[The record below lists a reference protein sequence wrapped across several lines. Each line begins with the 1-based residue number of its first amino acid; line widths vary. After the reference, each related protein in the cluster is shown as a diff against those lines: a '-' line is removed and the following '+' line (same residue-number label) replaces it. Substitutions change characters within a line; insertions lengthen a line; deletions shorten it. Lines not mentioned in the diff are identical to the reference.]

1 MLGNGEVIGKLQIS
15 WDELLDH
22 GDEPFDLSFPPV
34 RDVCPS
40 LTLRA
45 AAVHACDDQDSTLSD
60 CLVDSD
66 ITRDTDAGHARLAEY
81 MTSEAVSHLNDA
93 MQHFQSV
100 LDQCPVGHPD
110 HAAAL
115 TNLAYACLEGYIQN
129 HLQDI
134 DTTTSLFRE
143 SLALR
148 PQGHPDHASSLYN
161 LITALNWRY
170 SKESTAVYIH
180 ESAQLCCKLLPLCP
194 QRTYF
199 YSIGVDGAVG
209 YVIDNLPI
217 DASDEGIH
225 LRRNILELCPVGYQL
240 RPRALDRLARTLQT
254 RFQQC
259 GNIDDIDETIQL
271 RREAVFLCPEG
282 HSYRGSFLNNLALS
296 LVIRFDNQGKPN
308 DLDEAITLYE
318 ESLHLRP
325 VGHESRNFTLDNLE
339 GALVARFN
347 KRGDID
353 DITRAISLGRE
364 ALTLC
369 PPGHPRRDTILN
381 NLALALITR
390 YNKSCVSEDLNEAI
404 DLYRESHLLTRLD
417 HPERHVILYSLSR
430 ALCSRF
436 MHTRKNGDV
445 EEAIRLCQEALAS
458 LPSLHPDRHF
468 SYRGLKDAYLSRY
481 QIHQDPADLSLAVEN
496 FRLSSCHE
504 INSHTDINFEGSWI
518 LDSIYFLLS
527 RWPPNDQRIFRQ
539 DRSTMG
545 S

>member
-1 MLGNGEVIGKLQIS
+1 
-15 WDELLDH
+15 
-22 GDEPFDLSFPPV
+22 
-34 RDVCPS
+34 
-40 LTLRA
+40 
-45 AAVHACDDQDSTLSD
+45 
-60 CLVDSD
+60 
-66 ITRDTDAGHARLAEY
+66 
-81 MTSEAVSHLNDA
+81 

-115 TNLAYACLEGYIQN
+115 TNLADSRLEGYIQN

-148 PQGHPDHASSLYN
+148 PQGHPDHASSLLN

-194 QRTYF
+194 ERTYLR
-199 YSIGVDGAVG
+199 SIGVDSAVG
-209 YVIDNLPI
+209 YVINNLPI

-225 LRRNILELCPVGYQL
+225 LRRNILELCPVGQQL
-240 RPRALDRLARTLQT
+240 RPKALDKLAWALLI

-282 HSYRGSFLNNLALS
+282 HSDRSSFLNNLALS
-296 LVIRFDNQGKPN
+296 LVIRFGNQGKPN

-318 ESLHLRP
+318 ESLHLHP
-325 VGHESRNFTLDNLE
+325 VGHESRDFALDNLG
-339 GALVARFN
+339 GALVTRFK

-369 PPGHPRRDTILN
+369 PPGHPRRDTILS

-390 YNKSCVSEDLNEAI
+390 YDESYVSEDLNEAI
-404 DLYRESHLLTRLD
+404 DRYRESHLLTRLD
-417 HPERHVILYSLSR
+417 NSERHVTLYNLSA

-436 MHTRKNGDV
+436 KHTRQNGDI
-445 EEAIRLCQEALAS
+445 EEAIQLCQEALAS
-458 LPSLHPDRHF
+458 LPSLHPDKCKIYSWLRV
-468 SYRGLKDAYLSRY
+468 AYLSRHRI
-481 QIHQDPADLSLAVEN
+481 QNNFVDLSLAMEN
-496 FRLSSCHE
+496 SRLSSNHPTE
-504 INSHTDINFEGSWI
+504 GFPERIVQAYYWTIAAEQHRHGSALEAYSTFFEL
-518 LDSIYFLLS
+518 LDAHLATRSSATSRREAAAAFHYARSLPVDAASCATRSGTRGAGPWPAMVAGLS
-527 RWPPNDQRIFRQ
+527 TQ
-539 DRSTMG
+539 DPS
-545 S
+545 